1 MLTKL
6 HEGARYR
13 GRYPG
18 IIPVN
23 VALDREAALI
33 LESLAPHKRARGQ
46 LLSRLLHDYQA
57 RLEER
62 ERARQAAQQA
72 LAVLTGDALPDPAS

>member
-1 MLTKL
+1 MLRKL
-6 HEGARYR
+6 QNGDVYN

-18 IIPVN
+18 IVPMN

-33 LESLAPHKRARGQ
+33 LEALAPHKRARGQ
-46 LLSRLLHDYQA
+46 FISRLLHDYQA

-62 ERARQAAQQA
+62 EQLRREVQQGLEKAFEGAAT
-72 LAVLTGDALPDPAS
+72 VG

>member
-1 MLTKL
+1 MFKKL
-6 HEGARYR
+6 HDGEGYN

-18 IIPVN
+18 IVPMN
-23 VALDREAALI
+23 VAIDREAALI
-33 LESLAPHKRARGQ
+33 LDALAPHKRARGQ

-62 ERARQAAQQA
+62 QRLRHLLEES
-72 LAVLTGDALPDPAS
+72 VTP